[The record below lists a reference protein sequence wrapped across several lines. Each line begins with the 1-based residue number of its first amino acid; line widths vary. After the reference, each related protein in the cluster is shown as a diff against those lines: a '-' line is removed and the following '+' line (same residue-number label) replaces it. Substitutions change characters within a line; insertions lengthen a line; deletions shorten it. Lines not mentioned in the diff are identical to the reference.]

1 MNYADIMFY
10 LALAIFLTYLFICFS
25 VIAVS
30 WLIDLGYYVLNTF
43 DKPRRNITIDE
54 HTRWSDIP
62 DTPKKKKNVPIHGTW
77 DDDDNPF

>member
-10 LALAIFLTYLFICFS
+10 LALAILLTYIFIC
-25 VIAVS
+25 VTVVAVS

-43 DKPRRNITIDE
+43 DKPR
-54 HTRWSDIP
+54 
-62 DTPKKKKNVPIHGTW
+62 KKKNVPIHGTW

>member
-10 LALAIFLTYLFICFS
+10 LALAILLTYLFICFT

-43 DKPRRNITIDE
+43 DKPR
-54 HTRWSDIP
+54 
-62 DTPKKKKNVPIHGTW
+62 KKNNVPINETW

>member
-43 DKPRRNITIDE
+43 DKPRKKKDIIINE
-54 HTRWSDIP
+54 HTRWSDLD
-62 DTPKKKKNVPIHGTW
+62 DTPWIKNIVYISING
-77 DDDDNPF
+77 N